1 MHLFQGCSD
10 VNVAEFYR
18 WQFVA
23 LLPGSPAS
31 VYSAASHLPSS
42 RSQRFAWAAMAT
54 EGLLQGQLGSGIV
67 YTMCT
72 QPTLLLLDRWCL
84 GLVLGTRRTM
94 GGSTG
99 APHSEESR

>member
-1 MHLFQGCSD
+1 
-10 VNVAEFYR
+10 VAAQALYN
-18 WQFVA
+18 QQKLKVL
-23 LLPGSPAS
+23 LLPYALNQC
-31 VYSAASHLPSS
+31 AAQQPLLTLRLGRHGD
-42 RSQRFAWAAMAT
+42 AT

-84 GLVLGTRRTM
+84 GLVLGIRRTM

-99 APHSEESR
+99 ALHSEESR